1 MEDKN
6 SMNIESR
13 IADFL
18 AGQCSEKERQELQT
32 LLERDEEA
40 ARLMRRMSAVWA
52 VASLP
57 AFVGKEE
64 ENLSKIKRQ
73 VASEKPKAMRIS
85 GRRRRSAAAFFALF
99 RAEGRRHFRRGPER
113 PWNIRPFPAA
123 DQLRNPSGRGL
134 ALHPLAGR
142 KETKA
147 RCAFPWET
155 GEPGRERASSSPAE
169 RARRRRSA
177 AFLPWWRSW
186 PCTSGRPWPR
196 PEPRECGPPSSSARR
211 SAP

>member
-64 ENLSKIKRQ
+64 ENLSKTSGKLLQRNR
-73 VASEKPKAMRIS
+73 KPC
-85 GRRRRSAAAFFALF
+85 G
-99 RAEGRRHFRRGPER
+99 
-113 PWNIRPFPAA
+113 FPAGGGGWWHGSRRP
-123 DQLRNPSGRGL
+123 Q
-134 ALHPLAGR
+134 
-142 KETKA
+142 
-147 RCAFPWET
+147 PWHCC
-155 GEPGRERASSSPAE
+155 
-169 RARRRRSA
+169 
-177 AFLPWWRSW
+177 W
-186 PCTSGRPWPR
+186 
-196 PEPRECGPPSSSARR
+196 
-211 SAP
+211 